1 MGRYPKPRDVEN
13 NMAWNEPGNN
23 GNRDPWGNRQDQGPP
38 DLDEAFKKLKDN
50 LGGMFGGG
58 SSSGGSTGGG
68 MLTSSVLGVLAA
80 VAAIGYGLMGIY
92 TLDEQERG
100 VVLRFG
106 QVQEAV
112 VMPGLSWYPPIIDK
126 VLIHN
131 VSRVRSHPHDS
142 EMLTEDEN
150 IVKVKLTVQYVIDDV
165 VAYALEVRDPEKS
178 LHQSTESA
186 VRHVVGSTEMDEVLT
201 EGRAVMGDEIKT
213 RIQDYMAAYGTGI
226 AVTQVNVDET
236 APPDAVREAFD
247 EVIRAREDEVRV
259 RNEADAY
266 ANQVIPEARG
276 EAQRYLEEAEGYRQ
290 RVVAQSVG
298 EASRF
303 SKLYVEYKAA
313 PEVTRERMYI
323 DTMEAV
329 MSSASKVMV
338 DVEGGNNMMYLPLD
352 RMIQQGST
360 TDRGQGMAGADSISQ
375 RPQDRSSVRSRRDR
389 Q

>member
-1 MGRYPKPRDVEN
+1 
-13 NMAWNEPGNN
+13 MAWNEPGNN

-68 MLTSSVLGVLAA
+68 MLTSSVLGVLGA

-112 VMPGLSWYPPIIDK
+112 VLPGLSWYPPIIDK

>member
-23 GNRDPWGNRQDQGPP
+23 GDRDPWGNRQDHGPP

-290 RVVAQSVG
+290 RVVAQAVG

>member
-1 MGRYPKPRDVEN
+1 
-13 NMAWNEPGNN
+13 MAWNEPGNN
-23 GNRDPWGNRQDQGPP
+23 GDRDPWGNRQDQGPP

-58 SSSGGSTGGG
+58 SGSSGSSGGSGGSL
-68 MLTSSVLGVLAA
+68 LTSSLLGVVLA
-80 VAAIGYGLMGIY
+80 VGVIGYGLMGIY

-106 QVQEAV
+106 QVQDAV

-126 VLIHN
+126 VIIHN

-165 VAYALEVRDPEKS
+165 VKYALEVRDPESS

-201 EGRAVMGDEIKT
+201 EGRAVMGDEIKA
-213 RIQDYMAAYGTGI
+213 RIENYMRAYGTGI

-290 RVVAQSVG
+290 RVVAQAVG

-303 SKLYVEYKAA
+303 SKLFVEYKAA
-313 PEVTRERMYI
+313 PEVTRERMYL

-352 RMIQQGST
+352 RMIQQGATST
-360 TDRGQGMAGADSISQ
+360 RGQGMAGSDSISQ
-375 RPQDRSSVRSRRDR
+375 RPQDTSSARSRRER

>member
-23 GNRDPWGNRQDQGPP
+23 GDRDPWGNRQDQGPP

>member
-1 MGRYPKPRDVEN
+1 
-13 NMAWNEPGNN
+13 MAWNEPGNN

-80 VAAIGYGLMGIY
+80 VAAIGYGLMGID

>member
-23 GNRDPWGNRQDQGPP
+23 GDRDPWGNRQDQGPP

-290 RVVAQSVG
+290 RVVAQAVG